1 MVHVTP
7 HQGSKSLPVLH
18 LRPAIVSILSRGYIN
33 NIRFGL
39 SMEKNRLT
47 RDGTAEPVSRDQFL
61 RHELGQG
68 KIHFPC
74 SADHEQDWS
83 SYPVD
88 HSLAICDAHTYI
100 HTIVASSDIFP
111 HNKEFYLQCLLYTV
125 SSVVMF

>member
-7 HQGSKSLPVLH
+7 RQGSKSLPVLH

-33 NIRFGL
+33 NIRFCL

-68 KIHFPC
+68 KSIFSVQLTMNRIGHLTRLILHLLYVMP
-74 SADHEQDWS
+74 
-83 SYPVD
+83 
-88 HSLAICDAHTYI
+88 IHTYI
-100 HTIVASSDIFP
+100 
-111 HNKEFYLQCLLYTV
+111 Q
-125 SSVVMF
+125 